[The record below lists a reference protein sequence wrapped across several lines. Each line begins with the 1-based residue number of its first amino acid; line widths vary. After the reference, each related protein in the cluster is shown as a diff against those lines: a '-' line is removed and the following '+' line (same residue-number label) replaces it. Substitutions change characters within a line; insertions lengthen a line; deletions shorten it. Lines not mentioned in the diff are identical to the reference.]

1 MFISKSGPGDLVGGE
16 VRTNHPN
23 HPSYGPE
30 YVVLAYTAHVLKV
43 KRNIQ
48 IAYDDV
54 TKDGQSLRLVL
65 GVQWT

>member
-30 YVVLAYTAHVLKV
+30 YVVLHCACVE
-43 KRNIQ
+43 RNIQ